1 MRSQAPV
8 TCRATLAVTC
18 QAPVSA
24 LKATNRAAQQSI
36 HHRNVPVFSG
46 ALRVFL
52 TLLTYLGI
60 LMTLRSA
67 AIKNGRKQNGG
78 ETIVAR
84 QNISS
89 GTPWEPIVGYSRAVR
104 VGNIVSV
111 SGTTATGP
119 DGNIVGVGDVYIQ
132 TLQTIKNI
140 EAALLSAGAAL
151 KDVVRTRLFVVNIAD
166 WEKIGRAHGEIF
178 SEIRPATSMIE
189 VSKLIS
195 PDMLIEIE
203 ADAVLA

>member
-1 MRSQAPV
+1 MTSRSV
-8 TCRATLAVTC
+8 LA
-18 QAPVSA
+18 
-24 LKATNRAAQQSI
+24 
-36 HHRNVPVFSG
+36 
-46 ALRVFL
+46 
-52 TLLTYLGI
+52 
-60 LMTLRSA
+60 
-67 AIKNGRKQNGG
+67 KNGRKNSEG
-78 ETIVAR
+78 ETNVAR

-89 GTPWEPIVGYSRAVR
+89 GAPWEPIVGYSRAVR
-104 VGNIVSV
+104 VGNMIAV

-140 EAALLSAGAAL
+140 EAALTKAGATL
-151 KDVVRTRLFVVNIAD
+151 KDVVRTRLFVVDIAQ

-178 SEIRPATSMIE
+178 AGIRPATSMVQ

-203 ADAVLA
+203 ADAVIS